1 MYCLYNWHIFLL
13 HTWEN
18 AYANAYINNTVDIV
32 QASLAEL
39 ADYPSD
45 APARKN
51 CINLDFFQNCS

>member
-39 ADYPSD
+39 ADIDSFYVSILLMPLQGRT
-45 APARKN
+45 AL
-51 CINLDFFQNCS
+51 I

>member
-18 AYANAYINNTVDIV
+18 AYANAYINNTVDVV

-39 ADYPSD
+39 ADIDSFYVSILLMPLQGRT
-45 APARKN
+45 AL
-51 CINLDFFQNCS
+51 I

>member
-39 ADYPSD
+39 ADIDNFYVSILLMPLQGRT
-45 APARKN
+45 AL
-51 CINLDFFQNCS
+51 I

>member
-18 AYANAYINNTVDIV
+18 AYANAYINNTVDVV

-39 ADYPSD
+39 ADIDSFYVSILLMPLQGGT
-45 APARKN
+45 AL
-51 CINLDFFQNCS
+51 I